1 MSREV
6 NVWPMPVLLACVST
20 MGLASALLADGW
32 ADALSWITLTVPVL
46 VIFWYSLKRSTD

>member
-1 MSREV
+1 MSREAK
-6 NVWPMPVLLACVST
+6 VWPMPILLGCAST
-20 MGLASALLADGW
+20 LGLASALLADGW

>member
-6 NVWPMPVLLACVST
+6 KVWPMPILLGCVST
-20 MGLASALLADGW
+20 LGLASALLADGW
-32 ADALSWITLTVPVL
+32 ADALSWVTLTVPVL

>member
-1 MSREV
+1 MSRLV
-6 NVWPMPVLLACVST
+6 KVWPMPLLLGCVST
-20 MGLASALLADGW
+20 LGLASALLADGW